1 MDKTEAVTLSRGQ
14 VFTLPLKGKGSAGYS
29 WAYEVSGDK
38 SAVELTITGKGSPPA
53 ATPSRPPPSSS
64 ADEQL
69 VVKAISPGVVTI
81 HLSLRRSWEKDK
93 PPLDEQVLKVT
104 VHD

>member
-1 MDKTEAVTLSRGQ
+1 VDKIKAVTLSRGQ

-29 WAYEVSGDK
+29 WAYDVSGDK
-38 SAVELTITGKGSPPA
+38 SAVELGITGSGSPPA
-53 ATPSRPPPSSS
+53 TTGSRPPPASS

-69 VVKAISPGVVTI
+69 IVKAISPGIVTI
-81 HLSLRRSWEKDK
+81 HLALRRSWEKDK
-93 PPLDEQVLKVT
+93 PPLEQQVLKVT